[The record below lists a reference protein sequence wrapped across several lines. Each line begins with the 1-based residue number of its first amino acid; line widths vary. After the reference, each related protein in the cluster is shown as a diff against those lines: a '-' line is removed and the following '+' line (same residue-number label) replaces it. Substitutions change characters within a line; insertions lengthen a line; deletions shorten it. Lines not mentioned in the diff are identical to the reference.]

1 MRVPMQVLLQVLK
14 PVLSSLQIKQALK
27 QVFRHSLRPV
37 SKPLSNPV
45 SKLVSKPVS
54 KPLVGP
60 MLAPKR
66 ASGFTLIE
74 VITVIVILGV
84 LASAV
89 ASFTRFS
96 TQIYSEASDREQ
108 LISSTRFA
116 IERLTR
122 EVRNALPNSLRIS
135 ANASGI
141 ANACLEFVPIIDST
155 IYNNIAIAPQVA
167 SSTIEIIDT
176 VIPGNPSF
184 LSTVTNVGALSVVIY
199 PLNASDG
206 YSGSSKL
213 FGIDAFTS
221 SNSTITLDNAVQFT
235 EGSPVKR
242 LYVVDTSNSVKYCV
256 EATQLKRQTAGN
268 SVLMAENI
276 SSLVFTV
283 ANTTLER
290 NAMVQIRFTL
300 DKNNEQVVF
309 NHEVQVLNVP

>member
-1 MRVPMQVLLQVLK
+1 MQVLLQVLK

-27 QVFRHSLRPV
+27 QVFRHSFKSLSNPV
-37 SKPLSNPV
+37 SKPLS
-45 SKLVSKPVS
+45 KLVGKPVS
-54 KPLVGP
+54 KRLVGP

-122 EVRNALPNSLRIS
+122 EVRNALPNSLRVS
-135 ANASGI
+135 ANASNI

-176 VIPGNPSF
+176 VIPSF
-184 LSTVTNVGALSVVIY
+184 LSTVTNVGSLSVVIY

-221 SNSTITLDNAVQFT
+221 SNSTINLDSAVQFT

-242 LYVVDTSNSVKYCV
+242 LYVVDTSKSVKYCV

-290 NAMVQIRFTL
+290 NAMVQILFTL